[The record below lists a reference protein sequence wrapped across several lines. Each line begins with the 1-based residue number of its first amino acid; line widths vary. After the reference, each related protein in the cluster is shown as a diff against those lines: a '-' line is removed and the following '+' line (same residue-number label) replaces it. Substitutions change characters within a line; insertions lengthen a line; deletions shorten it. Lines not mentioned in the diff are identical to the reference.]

1 MTRHAFGWIAI
12 LALLAVAGCANT
24 MSGTLD
30 GQKVGP
36 ARSAIF
42 DEAEMSLTLPGLG
55 DLVSLQ
61 VIQVFVSGFP
71 DACALYDRVYDVEYT
86 SCEETC
92 EDLHEIAVDLLGHD
106 DYWALSMTLFPE
118 DAVEA
123 AYSEGSPLDDLS
135 LDDIDWFDLGDL
147 TLQGNDTFSATAGRW
162 DVSTWYDVAA
172 CEAACEDDP
181 AIIEEDELAEEGE
194 VQVKKFVADSKLK
207 GDYVVDFGGGDVIRG
222 AFDAEYCDLGLDDL
236 LVLE

>member
-1 MTRHAFGWIAI
+1 MRNGFGWVA
-12 LALLAVAGCANT
+12 LAALACAGGCANT

-42 DEAEMSLTLPGLG
+42 DEAEMSLTVPGFG
-55 DLVSLQ
+55 DLVSMQ

-92 EDLHEIAVDLLGHD
+92 EDLHDIAVDLLGHD
-106 DYWALSMTLFPE
+106 EYWTLSMTLFPE
-118 DAVEA
+118 DAVDTSYA
-123 AYSEGSPLDDLS
+123 VGSPLDDLS
-135 LDDIDWFDLGDL
+135 LDDIDWFNLDDL
-147 TLQGNDTFSATAGRW
+147 TLTGNDTFSAGAGLW
-162 DVSTWYDVAA
+162 DVAAWYDLAA

-181 AIIEEDELAEEGE
+181 SVIEQDEAAEEGE
-194 VQVKKFVADSKLK
+194 VEVKKFVEDSRLK

-222 AFDAEYCDLGLDDL
+222 GFDADYCDLGLDAL
-236 LVLE
+236 LTLE